1 MLLNTQRLL
10 VGWGDTVMVL
20 QVLVRE
26 PRNQQRAIPSQQN
39 APVGD
44 VLTPSPHQKMPPY
57 GSVTALT
64 TPPAGLPVTVLGNP
78 SSGAPTGLREGV
90 PERYTQIV
98 ALWQSDCLLCG
109 ISPFDANTLV
119 LLGYPVEEPE
129 DDDAEEEYGEEE
141 EDDEGVGSRRR
152 LRGDG
157 GWGGRGA
164 LFQPEVQLVKRSTGE
179 VCVRE
184 GMQLVFS
191 RKIKGNSNFFFSFM
205 L

>member
-1 MLLNTQRLL
+1 
-10 VGWGDTVMVL
+10 MVL
-20 QVLVRE
+20 QVLARE
-26 PRNQQRAIPSQQN
+26 PRNQQRAPIGD
-39 APVGD
+39 APN
-44 VLTPSPHQKMPPY
+44 PHPHQKMPPS

-78 SSGAPTGLREGV
+78 SSAAAAGLRESV

-109 ISPFDANTLV
+109 ISPFDSNTLV

-141 EDDEGVGSRRR
+141 DDRGVGNLRE
-152 LRGDG
+152 LRGG
-157 GWGGRGA
+157 GWDGKGA

-179 VCVRE
+179 VCGRK
-184 GMQLVFS
+184 GM
-191 RKIKGNSNFFFSFM
+191 K
-205 L
+205 